1 MYLFIYLFEY
11 QVEYVVVLP
20 YFCTRSAYCSSPGP
34 TPTDLEV
41 ATMKVWD
48 NLITLKRKSEE
59 GEVTNCRPSHT
70 LHHMIKAKGANN
82 NKNSA
87 THTSPSSANSPSRNT
102 AEYC

>member
-1 MYLFIYLFEY
+1 M
-11 QVEYVVVLP
+11 EYVVVLP
-20 YFCTRSAYCSSPGP
+20 YFCKRSAYCSSPGP

-41 ATMKVWD
+41 AAMKVWD

-87 THTSPSSANSPSRNT
+87 TRTNSPSRNT